1 MNSQNREFVNEA
13 LNGKIKNVGAIKKVS
28 LGQGWH
34 SGEVLVYYTLE
45 KTERLIISEGSDYG
59 RLEEYIRDNGYSLD
73 HIAIVLGVTSILII
87 IGLIVYVKKK
97 SK

>member
-45 KTERLIISEGSDYG
+45 
-59 RLEEYIRDNGYSLD
+59 
-73 HIAIVLGVTSILII
+73 
-87 IGLIVYVKKK
+87 
-97 SK
+97 